1 MKKLKPQGTVSGNDF
16 LLTPQHHFLQASLPR
31 AEGSGQDCVLL
42 SLVSLR
48 ESMPGP
54 ADEGNATWG
63 FVPGKG
69 SHPQGSRLW
78 GETGKDLTIK
88 HTLLYWRKCL
98 QRWWK
103 PVSEKKLG
111 FCVSLLLLPWGTE
124 FRAVTLKGVG
134 SSIFVSIFHRESGK
148 NPLRHFCVQ
157 SSLCPY
163 VAHKSLFF
171 CFREKP
177 SSKDIGAWE
186 FSHST
191 HGVLQPGHVH
201 LEK

>member
-1 MKKLKPQGTVSGNDF
+1 MSGNDF
-16 LLTPQHHFLQASLPR
+16 LLTPQHHFSQARILQ
-31 AEGSGQDCVLL
+31 AEGSVQECVLL

-48 ESMPGP
+48 ESTPGP
-54 ADEGNATWG
+54 ADEGNAMWG

-69 SHPQGSRLW
+69 SHPQCSRLW

-88 HTLLYWRKCL
+88 HTLLHWCKCL

-103 PVSEKKLG
+103 LVSEKKLG
-111 FCVSLLLLPWGTE
+111 FFVNLPLLPCGTE
-124 FRAVTLKGVG
+124 FRAVTLKGAE

-163 VAHKSLFF
+163 VAHKSLFL

-177 SSKDIGAWE
+177 TSKDIGARE
-186 FSHST
+186 FSYSAR
-191 HGVLQPGHVH
+191 GALQPGHVH